1 MPKVVDHHGRRGEI
15 VATACRIIA
24 RDGFDATTMAAIAA
38 ELGYANGALKPYFAT
53 KHDLLVAAFD
63 HICTETTR
71 RAIRAAEGLT
81 GLAAVRAYCH
91 EIIPL
96 DDETIAAARVVIPF
110 WDRALNDPDLARRQR
125 DAVSTWRDD
134 LGAHLRHAH
143 RSGEIAAT
151 IDTTRLVELLV
162 TALHG
167 SQITGTLGGSTPSGT
182 RRQLET
188 LLELLGL
195 ESRHP
200 RSPRSQRA
208 R

>member
-1 MPKVVDHHGRRGEI
+1 VPKVVDHRGRRGEI

-24 RDGFDATTMAAIAA
+24 RDGFDATTMAAIAT

-71 RAIRAAEGLT
+71 RATRAASGRT

-96 DDETIAAARVVIPF
+96 DAETIAEARVVIPF
-110 WDRALNDPDLARRQR
+110 WDRALNDPDLARRHR
-125 DAVSTWRDD
+125 EALSEWRDD
-134 LGAHLRHAH
+134 LRAHVRHAH
-143 RSGEIAAT
+143 RCGEIAAT
-151 IDTTRLVELLV
+151 SNTTRLVELLL

-167 SQITGTLGGSTPSGT
+167 SQITGTLGGSTPSGI
-182 RRQLET
+182 RRQLDT
-188 LLELLGL
+188 LLELLG
-195 ESRHP
+195 S
-200 RSPRSQRA
+200 
-208 R
+208 